1 MAAVAILSA
10 LVFLGL
16 DQFGSSSGTF
26 YEKVTDNGDK
36 AHIPT
41 KAFHQCSIKNDCN
54 YVGIP
59 ITDVK
64 ESSDADSDVYSAATM
79 QELKVTGKNLQIWR
93 RVYLEDHN
101 DEASNTESKQI
112 SLFVGKHFNTTFW
125 GIEIATL
132 S

>member
-1 MAAVAILSA
+1 MRAGMAAVAILVA

-36 AHIPT
+36 AHVPT

-59 ITDVK
+59 ITNAK
-64 ESSDADSDVYSAATM
+64 KGGDADSDVYSAATM
-79 QELKVTGKNLQIWR
+79 QELQVIDSNMKIWR
-93 RVYLEDHN
+93 KIKLDN
-101 DEASNTESKQI
+101 DEHE
-112 SLFVGKHFNTTFW
+112 GK
-125 GIEIATL
+125 
-132 S
+132 